1 MSLRTRVNGFTA
13 WINLR
18 LREYNAS
25 LSNVMLDLMT
35 GTNLKTLV
43 ESMTGREIS
52 NVQSFDGG
60 VKRWSYPG
68 AVSVDCF
75 QHNFQHH

>member
-18 LREYNAS
+18 LREYNVS
-25 LSNVMLDLMT
+25 LSNVMLDLMS

-43 ESMTGREIS
+43 ESMTGRDIS
-52 NVQSFDGG
+52 NVQSLEG
-60 VKRWSYPG
+60 
-68 AVSVDCF
+68 
-75 QHNFQHH
+75 

>member
-18 LREYNAS
+18 LREYDAS
-25 LSNVMLDLMT
+25 LSNVMLDLMN

-43 ESMTGREIS
+43 ESMTGREIN
-52 NVQSFDGG
+52 NVQSFDG
-60 VKRWSYPG
+60 
-68 AVSVDCF
+68 
-75 QHNFQHH
+75 